1 MLVREVRERECSAR
15 ARAWTLTLSEWER
28 AVLQAGGHAVTE
40 AVALDL
46 DGQSRDAVRST
57 IAMSLS
63 GCGTRFASTHGDHS
77 VRVFERTAAV
87 VDIEGGGA
95 QLPLRAPAP
104 PASAWRLRHELR
116 GHPRTPWSVC
126 YHPHDREVVV
136 SGCLGGECRVWR
148 GPVCVARLWV
158 VQPGTERSPTP
169 TPISISCVGFDPGGE
184 QVLLAARDRVLAWPW
199 RADAVEQGAVQ
210 DAVRAAPTATVSDG
224 AVTMPPPAVVTAT
237 ATDRPA
243 NTRVCLRVDQP
254 IHLIRIPRS
263 GGWMMVGVRSP
274 ATPPPTPST
283 GAAAPGS
290 GAVTV
295 PFTLDARFYAYPLV
309 GETSPPPRMGDADG
323 APAAT
328 LLARISQVIAYN
340 EAGVAVSDGGHFLA
354 VCRCA
359 PSPSPSE
366 HVADRVEGDDA
377 ASAHLVLYEWR
388 RSAAGPP
395 GVYHSG
401 LPERASSKATG
412 AAPGLSACARAP
424 LDAPRCRALTNLH
437 FSLASQAADT
447 GGDAESPRYLHLL
460 AGYSFRDP
468 LDRYRTADGTAFPIF
483 ELYRIDR
490 YTGTM
495 WCLRVI
501 DTATAATTTTTAG
514 ISRTLRTP
522 PAAADDQLPDE
533 VNCALFIPNRH
544 GNLSVAAGIVYGT
557 QCGDI
562 RCVW

>member
-15 ARAWTLTLSEWER
+15 ARAWTPTLSEWER

-87 VDIEGGGA
+87 VDTEGGGA
-95 QLPLRAPAP
+95 QLPLRVSAP

-116 GHPRTPWSVC
+116 GHPRTPWSVR

-169 TPISISCVGFDPGGE
+169 TPISISCVVFDPGGE
-184 QVLLAARDRVLAWPW
+184 QVLLAARDRVLAWTW

-224 AVTMPPPAVVTAT
+224 AVTMPLPAGAT
-237 ATDRPA
+237 ATTAVADRSA
-243 NTRVCLRVDQP
+243 NTRLCLRVDQP

-274 ATPPPTPST
+274 ATPPPTPRT

-290 GAVTV
+290 GAATV

-309 GETSPPPRMGDADG
+309 GETSPTPRMEDADG

-328 LLARISQVIAYN
+328 LLARIPQVIAYN

-354 VCRCA
+354 VCRCTH
-359 PSPSPSE
+359 SPSPSE
-366 HVADRVEGDDA
+366 HVVDRVGGDDA
-377 ASAHLVLYEWR
+377 SSAHLVLYEWR
-388 RSAAGPP
+388 RSAPGPP
-395 GVYHSG
+395 GMYPTA
-401 LPERASSKATG
+401 LPGRASRKEAGT
-412 AAPGLSACARAP
+412 APELSACASAP
-424 LDAPRCRALTNLH
+424 LDAPRCRALTNLRL
-437 FSLASQAADT
+437 SLASQAADT
-447 GGDAESPRYLHLL
+447 DGGAESPRYLHLL

-468 LDRYRTADGTAFPIF
+468 LDRYRAADGTAFPVF

-490 YTGTM
+490 YTGAM
-495 WCLRVI
+495 WCVRVI
-501 DTATAATTTTTAG
+501 DTTATATG
-514 ISRTLRTP
+514 ISRTLCTP
-522 PAAADDQLPDE
+522 PPADDDQLPDE
-533 VNCALFIPNRH
+533 VNCALFLPNRH

-557 QCGDI
+557 QRGDI